1 MGGARLESTSDRLL
15 QETRSFAHERVD
27 GVSNHWQALRST
39 GRRRRLASDYDL
51 MRPFN
56 LSGVCS
62 GPERHF
68 YGDTS
73 PFPWSRFNCKMTA
86 DPLDSSSHSLETK
99 TAAAGH
105 RSRVNSA

>member
-1 MGGARLESTSDRLL
+1 MS
-15 QETRSFAHERVD
+15 
-27 GVSNHWQALRST
+27 
-39 GRRRRLASDYDL
+39 L
-51 MRPFN
+51 MRPLD
-56 LSGVCS
+56 LSCACS

-86 DPLDSSSHSLETK
+86 DPLDSFSHSLETK

-105 RSRVNSA
+105 RARVKSDSIVSQVGAANARVLSQRQIQFACASVAYGIDDSLS